1 MGGGESKAVSS
12 GALPGARVEPRGPV
26 PLPEGL
32 HKEFDVVVPKG
43 VAIGST
49 FQVSVDGTQKTI
61 KAFVRPGERQRMKMC
76 DTSSI
81 VASTLH
87 AAPPGFRIELQMP
100 IIWATY
106 CESFYFQ
113 GTSSNAQTAAS
124 RTGPLLRQV
133 QAKLLEQAGAAN
145 CNAVLGCSFAIS
157 TDSSGEHGYR
167 KLLVR
172 A

>member
-12 GALPGARVEPRGPV
+12 GVLLGARVEPRGPV
-26 PLPEGL
+26 PLPDDL
-32 HKEFDVVVPKG
+32 FKEVEVTVPHG
-43 VAIGST
+43 VAIGSM
-49 FQVSVDGTQKTI
+49 FQMSYHGVQKSI
-61 KAFVRPGERQRMKMC
+61 KAAVRPGEKMRLRLF
-76 DTSSI
+76 DTSRI

-106 CESFYFQ
+106 CESFFYQ
-113 GTSSNAQTAAS
+113 GTSSNAQQAAL
-124 RTGPLLRQV
+124 RTGPLLQQV
-133 QAKLLEQAGAAN
+133 QAKLLEQAGSAN

-157 TDSSGEHGYR
+157 TDSSGEHGSR

-172 A
+172 